1 MRTHGMSTLI
11 GAMLA
16 LAFATCATYASAQ
29 SSTQASTPASA
40 TAPAETAA
48 SPASPGRSDSALV
61 RDVRRAFTRTPGLNF
76 ASIHIKAHNGVV
88 TLTGWVPQHS
98 QIERAGNAASAVRGV
113 SSVSNQ
119 LTIRPPRGSGG

>member
-29 SSTQASTPASA
+29 SSTPASA